1 MSDDKITILQVS
13 NDSSWQDSCQIPE
26 TLRWIHLRPD
36 EIADFTAD
44 QLAKKAENKVLK
56 KENLKPHKLLS
67 FQAVLYTDSTVG
79 DEFLALADWIEPHTL
94 YFPEDLPSLSDALE
108 PLFHQKLA
116 RALDMTDKDALLM
129 RLSKGLFIKQY
140 GAKMGIKE
148 LMMTKSLLNPITFEG
163 NRYAVLTDD
172 FGADFE
178 QVAYYRY
185 NVPFESAKYLDLWQE
200 MIHDSSV
207 DVQIRIQLI
216 PAGATF
222 EIAKE
227 WCFEGEALKEP
238 LTLEASVDG
247 NLFISVLAKGKGTLK
262 LGPLHYRFA
271 RNGLGEYIPGGERFA
286 DANGHEFMTYFHPG
300 DLKPPLNVY
309 FSGYRSAEGFEG
321 FFMMKRFGSP
331 FLLVCDPRNEGGS
344 FYLGSE
350 SYEKALVAKIKETLD
365 FLGFTSKDLILSG
378 LSMGTFGAL
387 YYGSELAPHAIVVG
401 KPLVNLGNMAY
412 KERLSR
418 PNGFGT
424 SLDLLQA
431 MSGAQDEEAIQHLN
445 NRFWKKFNKADFSHT
460 QLALAYMKDDD
471 YDDKA
476 FDDII
481 EKTRDKKLKIYG
493 KGWVGRHN
501 DNSSAVV
508 IWFVSQYNK
517 ILNRDFGR
525 ELK

>member
-1 MSDDKITILQVS
+1 MTDDKITILQVS
-13 NDSSWQDSCQIPE
+13 YDNWQDSYQIPE
-26 TLRWIHLRPD
+26 RLEWVHLKPD
-36 EIADFTAD
+36 EIEDFIATE
-44 QLAKKAENKVLK
+44 LAKKEENKRLQ
-56 KENLKPHKLLS
+56 KENLETHPLIR

-79 DEFLALADWIEPHTL
+79 DDFLALEKWIEPHTL
-94 YFPEDLPSLSDALE
+94 YYPSELNIPESLAS
-108 PLFHQKLA
+108 LFRYKLA
-116 RALDMTDKDALLM
+116 RPLDMTDKVALFDK
-129 RLSKGLFIKQY
+129 LSKGLFSKQY

-148 LMMTKSLLNPITFEG
+148 LMMSKTLLKPISFEG
-163 NRYAVLTDD
+163 NRYTVLDDD
-172 FGADFE
+172 FGDDFE

-185 NVPFESAKYLDLWQE
+185 NIPFESGKYLDLWQE
-200 MIHDSSV
+200 IIHDSTV
-207 DVQIRIQLI
+207 DLQLRVQLI
-216 PAGATF
+216 PSGSIS
-222 EIAKE
+222 EIAE
-227 WCFEGEALKEP
+227 NWCFEGDLLKEP

-247 NLFISVLAKGKGTLK
+247 NLFVSIFAKGEGTLK

-271 RNGLGEYIPGGERFA
+271 RKGLGEYIPGGERFA
-286 DANGHEFMTYFHPG
+286 DANGQEFMTYFNPG

-309 FSGYRSAEGFEG
+309 FSGYRTAEGFEG
-321 FFMMKRFGSP
+321 FYMMKRFGAP
-331 FLLVCDPRNEGGS
+331 FLLICDPRNEGGA

-350 SYEKALVAKIKETLD
+350 SYENALVSKIKETLD
-365 FLGFTSKDLILSG
+365 FLGFTSKDLVLSG

-387 YYGSELAPHAIVVG
+387 YYGSELSPHAIVVG

-431 MSGAQDEEAIQHLN
+431 MSGAQDNKAIEGLN
-445 NRFWKKFNKADFSHT
+445 NRFWDKFLKADFSQT

-481 EKTRDKKLKIYG
+481 EHSRDKKLKIYG
-493 KGWVGRHN
+493 KGWIGRHN
-501 DNSSAVV
+501 DNSTAVV
-508 IWFVSQYNK
+508 GWFVSQYHK
-517 ILNRDFGR
+517 ILNRDFDR